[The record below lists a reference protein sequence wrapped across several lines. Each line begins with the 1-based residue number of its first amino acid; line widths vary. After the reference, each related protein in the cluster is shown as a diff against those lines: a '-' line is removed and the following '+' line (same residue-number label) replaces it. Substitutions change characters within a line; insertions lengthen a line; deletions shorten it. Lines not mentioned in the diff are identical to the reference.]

1 MAEEESVEKW
11 DGFFPSVLKLY
22 QEVEGVNEGIPA
34 LAQHL
39 LLLHI

>member
-22 QEVEGVNEGIPA
+22 QEVEEREGGEKK
-34 LAQHL
+34 
-39 LLLHI
+39 LHHGAFVF